1 LGVLVGFIVNTA
13 LFIGIIL
20 YIRKKQTAGLRL
32 FGFDDNNNSNS
43 NDQYGIDKNVRLKF
57 KCISCDVKVKG
68 SKCKKCGS
76 KMKNRILRNFEKLLN
91 VEYLNIQCVFLTK
104 TISRENGKNIEKI
117 HTAILSHIIIKKLM
131 IIIIE

>member
-1 LGVLVGFIVNTA
+1 MNNPLRSSSKRTLIFIGTGIGVYLVVSYFLGVLVGFIVNTA

-57 KCISCDVKVKG
+57 RCISCDEVKG

-76 KMKNRILRNFEKLLN
+76 KMKKPIL
-91 VEYLNIQCVFLTK
+91 
-104 TISRENGKNIEKI
+104 
-117 HTAILSHIIIKKLM
+117 
-131 IIIIE
+131 